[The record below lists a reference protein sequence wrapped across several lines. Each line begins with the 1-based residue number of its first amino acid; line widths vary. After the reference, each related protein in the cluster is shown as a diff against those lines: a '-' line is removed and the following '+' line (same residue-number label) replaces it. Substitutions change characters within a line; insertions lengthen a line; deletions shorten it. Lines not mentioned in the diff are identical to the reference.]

1 MSAGVRNRDVV
12 VLGAGLTGRSL
23 VRWLKRHGARVRVA
37 DSRSDPPPALAEE
50 LPDVPLATGAFDVA
64 TFAGADM
71 IAISPGVPKDHP
83 AIVEAVARGV
93 DLVGD
98 VELFARA
105 LPPQQKVLAITGT
118 NGKTTT
124 TALTG
129 ALARA
134 AGLATRVAG
143 NIGTPVLDTLAG
155 IEEGAPWPDLFV
167 LELSSYQLE
176 TTGSLKLAAAAVLNV
191 SANHLDRYAGLADYA
206 AAKARIL
213 AHCNVAI
220 LNRDD
225 PVVRLMRRR
234 GDTVQTFGASVPQSE
249 EEWGLVPRAGG
260 EWLARG
266 GELLLPARALAL
278 HGRHNAQNALAALAL
293 TAAVARIRTPV
304 IDALKAFGGLPH
316 RMQAV
321 ADARGVTFIDD
332 SKATTVAATEA
343 ALAGSTRPVILIA
356 GGDGKGQ
363 GFTPLKP
370 AVDAHCRAV
379 LLIGRD
385 APILERALAGS
396 PAAVESLGTLERAVG
411 RALALAQDGDVVLLS
426 PACASL
432 DQFANYE
439 ARGERF
445 AELVRTG
452 LAEAAH
458 A

>member
-1 MSAGVRNRDVV
+1 
-12 VLGAGLTGRSL
+12 
-23 VRWLKRHGARVRVA
+23 
-37 DSRSDPPPALAEE
+37 
-50 LPDVPLATGAFDVA
+50 
-64 TFAGADM
+64 
-71 IAISPGVPKDHP
+71 
-83 AIVEAVARGV
+83 
-93 DLVGD
+93 
-98 VELFARA
+98 
-105 LPPQQKVLAITGT
+105 VLAITGT

-266 GELLLPARALAL
+266 GELFAAGART
-278 HGRHNAQNALAALAL
+278 RAARPSQRAERARRARTDRGGGAHSHAGDRRAEGVRR
-293 TAAVARIRTPV
+293 TAAP
-304 IDALKAFGGLPH
+304 D
-316 RMQAV
+316 
-321 ADARGVTFIDD
+321 
-332 SKATTVAATEA
+332 
-343 ALAGSTRPVILIA
+343 A
-356 GGDGKGQ
+356 GGRRCTRRHVHRRFQGDDGG
-363 GFTPLKP
+363 G
-370 AVDAHCRAV
+370 DRSRARRQHAPGDPDR
-379 LLIGRD
+379 GR
-385 APILERALAGS
+385 
-396 PAAVESLGTLERAVG
+396 
-411 RALALAQDGDVVLLS
+411 
-426 PACASL
+426 
-432 DQFANYE
+432 
-439 ARGERF
+439 
-445 AELVRTG
+445 
-452 LAEAAH
+452 
-458 A
+458 